1 MSTRVW
7 IAGVGMTTFG
17 IHQDH
22 TNHDLARWAIRDA
35 LGDCGPA
42 ADKESIDVA
51 FFATA
56 THGFLQGQ
64 VMVSGEIALREMGFQ
79 GIPVHNVENACATG
93 SSAFHLAVT
102 QVRAGEAAVALAV
115 GAEKMHIDDPE
126 RTMALFDTA
135 YDVSD
140 PDALRRT
147 LRELGGEVDGTDL
160 GRRSIFMDIYAAM
173 ARNHMRL
180 YGTTPRQIA
189 AVAAKNHAH
198 AVDNPRAHYR
208 KAMSVEEVLAARK
221 LSYPLT
227 VPMCAP
233 VTDGAAAVV
242 VCSDEGLQRLG
253 AEHPVQVLATVIGT
267 GTDRDTTTFDGHLSQ
282 RVAARAFERAG
293 IGPQDVDV
301 AEVHDA
307 TAFAEVLQTEMLG
320 LVPPGKGGPAAE
332 RGCAAPWAGDRLMM
346 PASPWPRMEVASIVA
361 RRPSRQSSSWQAG
374 EPHRS
379 SWAAATS
386 RAIGNDQPAATSW
399 PATTC
404 TSASPVTSVSSSV
417 R

>member
-1 MSTRVW
+1 
-7 IAGVGMTTFG
+7 MT
-17 IHQDH
+17 
-22 TNHDLARWAIRDA
+22 
-35 LGDCGPA
+35 
-42 ADKESIDVA
+42 
-51 FFATA
+51 
-56 THGFLQGQ
+56 
-64 VMVSGEIALREMGFQ
+64 
-79 GIPVHNVENACATG
+79 
-93 SSAFHLAVT
+93 
-102 QVRAGEAAVALAV
+102 LAV

-173 ARNHMRL
+173 ARNHMRR

-221 LSYPLT
+221 LSYPLA

-242 VCSDEGLQRLG
+242 VCSDEGLRRLG
-253 AEHPVQVLATVIGT
+253 AERPVQVLATVIGT
-267 GTDRDTTTFDGHLSQ
+267 GTDRDTTTFSLGGTIPVNPSGGLESKGHPLGASGLGQ
-282 RVAARAFERAG
+282 VFELTEQLRDAVGRRQVDDARIAL
-293 IGPQDVDV
+293 
-301 AEVHDA
+301 AE
-307 TAFAEVLQTEMLG
+307 
-320 LVPPGKGGPAAE
+320 KGGGFH
-332 RGCAAPWAGDRLMM
+332 RGEEA
-346 PASPWPRMEVASIVA
+346 
-361 RRPSRQSSSWQAG
+361 
-374 EPHRS
+374 
-379 SWAAATS
+379 
-386 RAIGNDQPAATSW
+386 
-399 PATTC
+399 
-404 TSASPVTSVSSSV
+404 VTSVIILAG